1 MITPMDRHRVFV
13 FGTLKAGFPN
23 FAANRGTRLPGTFR
37 TLEKFPLYLV
47 GDRHVPWM
55 LDVRG
60 QGERVAGE
68 VYEVDSAA
76 LAAMDTLERVTE
88 PDGYRRG
95 AILVEGGGSLL
106 ETFAYL
112 KPVAQLVPSRVRL
125 GPLAEYLPEHARL
138 YGTRQI
144 AASVRGVIFDL
155 FHTLTPRE
163 SEWSTQPATCD
174 MLGVDRRAWD
184 RVLIQTSRWRLVG
197 EERDPFTIFRR
208 LVDQVDPAISDE
220 RLREVLE
227 RRTQRF
233 RDCFDNIPAA
243 NVAMLQRL
251 RKAGLKLALLSNA
264 DVMDIASFRGS
275 ALAGLFDVEVF
286 SCDAGCAKPEAPIY
300 HACLEGLGLEAG
312 ECVFVGDGGS
322 DELAGARAVGL
333 RTIFVSGAIEELWP
347 ERIAGRQAVA
357 DHHVRNA
364 WDVERIVAP
373 AAVGLTA
380 V

>member
-13 FGTLKAGFPN
+13 FGTLKEGFPN
-23 FAANRGTRLPGTFR
+23 FGANRGKRLQGTFR

-47 GDRHVPWM
+47 GERHVPWM

-60 QGERVAGE
+60 EGERVAGE
-68 VYEVDSAA
+68 VYEVDSVA
-76 LAAMDTLERVTE
+76 LSAMDALERVTE
-88 PDGYRRG
+88 PDGYRRSS
-95 AILVEGGGSLL
+95 ILVEGAGTLV
-106 ETFAYL
+106 EAFAYL
-112 KPVAQLVPSRVRL
+112 KPVAQLVASRVRA

-144 AASVRGVIFDL
+144 HSSVRGVIFDL

-163 SEWSTQPATCD
+163 SEWSEHPTTCD

-220 RLREVLE
+220 HVRDVLA

-251 RKAGLKLALLSNA
+251 RKTGLRLALLSNA
-264 DVMDIASFRGS
+264 DVMDIAAYSGS

-286 SCDAGCAKPEAPIY
+286 SCHAGCAKPEAPIY

-322 DELAGARAVGL
+322 DELAGARAVGM

-347 ERIAGRQAVA
+347 ERIPGRQAIA
-357 DHHVRNA
+357 DHHVKNA
-364 WDVERIVAP
+364 WDVERLVATGLV
-373 AAVGLTA
+373 AV
-380 V
+380 